1 MSDGLVQV
9 TPHKM
14 QHTVTIFLDLQGRDN
29 AVADIIISLL
39 EASTEGVEPDSF
51 EPVSLEI

>member
-1 MSDGLVQV
+1 
-9 TPHKM
+9 M